1 VSQQPNTTDRP
12 LSNREEIKR
21 RLKVACE
28 GLDEPYPGYRDHMY
42 DVAVKVLALTTMH
55 NIESLGDI
63 NKQIRDLLAHTG
75 GTAHKAADTSG
86 EVSQ

>member
-1 VSQQPNTTDRP
+1 MSQRPTSTDRP
-12 LSNREEIKR
+12 LSNREEIER
-21 RLKVACE
+21 RLKTACE

-42 DVAVKVLALTTMH
+42 DAAVKVLALTTMH

-75 GTAHKAADTSG
+75 GTAHKAAAG
-86 EVSQ
+86 YREVSQ